1 MSDHENFEH
10 VAAPYL
16 LDALAPAEAEAFK
29 AHAADCPLCRDELD
43 RLRPAVDALARSVE
57 PYPAPAQVRESVMRA
72 VKAEMRAPVAPRRSP
87 LGAWLRE
94 AFVRPRGASWVAA
107 ATLAV
112 IGAVAGW
119 GVAQQATDGERPA
132 TTAAQDRVRTVA
144 VQIDR
149 DRVPDGSGSLLL
161 ARGDVGAGSILRVQ
175 GLESPGPRRVYQVWL
190 KRGEEISPAS
200 VFSVRADGS
209 AAVGITERL
218 DEVDAVLVTREPS
231 GGSRAPSEQPVMQA
245 SI

>member
-1 MSDHENFEH
+1 MSDHANFEH
-10 VAAPYL
+10 GAPAYL
-16 LDALAPAEAEAFK
+16 LDALTPAEAEAFK
-29 AHAADCPLCRDELD
+29 AHAVDCALCRDELD

-57 PYPAPAQVRESVMRA
+57 PYPAPAEVRESVMRA
-72 VKAEMRAPVAPRRSP
+72 VKAEMRAPAAPARLS
-87 LGAWLRE
+87 LGARLRD

-112 IGAVAGW
+112 VGAVAGW
-119 GVAQQATDGERPA
+119 GVARQVSDEQRP
-132 TTAAQDRVRTVA
+132 TITSAQDRIRTVA

-161 ARGDVGAGSILRVQ
+161 ARGDAGAGSILRVQ

-209 AAVGITERL
+209 AAVGIVERL
-218 DEVDAVLVTREPS
+218 DEVDAVLVTREPA